1 MVQGFLREYW
11 LAKAALILRRFVQVK
26 GIGKNFRFAGA
37 DTTQHQRPDIR
48 GQLIPV
54 GVDATPFKSEGI
66 VRKNWE
72 AIVNRGREQV
82 RLNWDG
88 RGGWDVVD
96 KILLKVTTYMVSYN
110 MKWLCWTAASH
121 LIVFRI
127 VQHPPQNPYLVI
139 SDVVQVDDTRKPD
152 PDPVDRRIGERWMTC
167 VVGCSLAGLA
177 APSRGQFHF
186 DVEDLSSTSG
196 DPKVT
201 PAEEDDLNALSDTAG
216 ETSSGSNWTPQSGR
230 QSGRYID
237 AFLVFSKGEVPCALA
252 APLVGSPLLTET
264 EQCDQE
270 GLPYR
275 YRKTMDILCSTV
287 PRLNVNG
294 FLGRGS
300 TGTVFSGSWQGKDV
314 AVKLA
319 ESEESRDRLRLESLW
334 YGKIAEREQAK
345 DILPTFFGRFR
356 HSIFDVLVLSKEGN
370 ALTSW
375 NDLVED
381 ERLELFSMAL
391 KLHQAGLRHGD
402 LEPRNVL
409 RSTTG
414 QLKLVDLSEASEH
427 QCCGTVQRGSRKR
440 RRLYRCSEL
449 IRLRREL
456 DLDNPKE
463 GASHAT
469 HANDTG
475 QTLSGVARVRFD
487 AAPEHRK
494 IQNYKGETRSLQR
507 VNRNA

>member
-1 MVQGFLREYW
+1 MATLWELVSEELEFRSLTSKWGNATSVTTPGSHMLQNNDPLPDRCVYDGNLLDALEDAVKNALRPIRVDPALTSDLESLQRRYRSRPI
-11 LAKAALILRRFVQVK
+11 KALTCLRRIWFK
-26 GIGKNFRFAGA
+26 
-37 DTTQHQRPDIR
+37 HQRPDIR
-48 GQLIPV
+48 GQLTPL
-54 GVDATPFKSEGI
+54 GVDVAPVDISIIELKSEGI

-82 RLNWDG
+82 RLDWDG
-88 RGGWDVVD
+88 RGRWDVVD

-110 MKWLCWTAASH
+110 MRWLCWTAASH

-127 VQHPPQNPYLVI
+127 VHHPPENPYLVI
-139 SDVVQVDDTRKPD
+139 SDGVQVDDTRKPD
-152 PDPVDRRIGERWMTC
+152 PDPVDKRIGERWMTC
-167 VVGCSLAGLA
+167 VVGCALAGLA
-177 APSRGQFHF
+177 GHSRGQFHF

-201 PAEEDDLNALSDTAG
+201 PAEEEDLNALSDTTTSAG
-216 ETSSGSNWTPQSGR
+216 ETSSGSNWTHSPG
-230 QSGRYID
+230 GKAVD

-319 ESEESRDRLRLESLW
+319 ESEESRDRLHLESVW

-356 HSIFDVLVLSKEGN
+356 HSFFDVLVLSKEGN

-427 QCCGTVQRGSRKR
+427 QCCTVAVESV
-440 RRLYRCSEL
+440 
-449 IRLRREL
+449 I
-456 DLDNPKE
+456 DHTTVWN
-463 GASHAT
+463 
-469 HANDTG
+469 
-475 QTLSGVARVRFD
+475 
-487 AAPEHRK
+487 
-494 IQNYKGETRSLQR
+494 
-507 VNRNA
+507 

>member
-1 MVQGFLREYW
+1 MVDR
-11 LAKAALILRRFVQVK
+11 
-26 GIGKNFRFAGA
+26 
-37 DTTQHQRPDIR
+37 
-48 GQLIPV
+48 
-54 GVDATPFKSEGI
+54 
-66 VRKNWE
+66 
-72 AIVNRGREQV
+72 
-82 RLNWDG
+82 
-88 RGGWDVVD
+88 
-96 KILLKVTTYMVSYN
+96 ILLKVTTYMVSYN

-127 VQHPPQNPYLVI
+127 VHHPPQNPYLVI
-139 SDVVQVDDTRKPD
+139 SDVVQVEDTREPD
-152 PDPVDRRIGERWMTC
+152 PDPVDKRIGERWMTC

-177 APSRGQFHF
+177 AHSRGQFHF
-186 DVEDLSSTSG
+186 DVEDLSSISG
-196 DPKVT
+196 NPKAT
-201 PAEEDDLNALSDTAG
+201 PVEEELNASSDVTTSAG
-216 ETSSGSNWTPQSGR
+216 ETSLSSNWTPQSGR
-230 QSGRYID
+230 QRSLCIN

-252 APLVGSPLLTET
+252 APLVGSPLLTEA

-275 YRKTMDILCSTV
+275 YWKTEDIPSSTI
-287 PRLNVNG
+287 PWLNVNG

-314 AVKLA
+314 AVKLS
-319 ESEESRDRLRLESLW
+319 ESEESRDRLHSESLW

-356 HSIFDVLVLSKEGN
+356 HSFFDVLVLSKEGN

-427 QCCGTVQRGSRKR
+427 QCCTVQSGSRKR
-440 RRLYRCSEL
+440 HRSHHCLEL
-449 IRLRREL
+449 IRLRRAL
-456 DLDNPKE
+456 DLDSPK
-463 GASHAT
+463 GGCFCRISHESRQLQ
-469 HANDTG
+469 AN
-475 QTLSGVARVRFD
+475 
-487 AAPEHRK
+487 K
-494 IQNYKGETRSLQR
+494 
-507 VNRNA
+507 

>member
-1 MVQGFLREYW
+1 
-11 LAKAALILRRFVQVK
+11 
-26 GIGKNFRFAGA
+26 
-37 DTTQHQRPDIR
+37 
-48 GQLIPV
+48 
-54 GVDATPFKSEGI
+54 
-66 VRKNWE
+66 
-72 AIVNRGREQV
+72 
-82 RLNWDG
+82 
-88 RGGWDVVD
+88 
-96 KILLKVTTYMVSYN
+96 VTTYMVSYN

-127 VQHPPQNPYLVI
+127 VHHPPQNPYLVI
-139 SDVVQVDDTRKPD
+139 SDVVQVEDTRKPD
-152 PDPVDRRIGERWMTC
+152 PDPVDQRIGERWMTC

-177 APSRGQFHF
+177 AHSRAQFHF
-186 DVEDLSSTSG
+186 DVEDLSSISG
-196 DPKVT
+196 DPKAT
-201 PAEEDDLNALSDTAG
+201 PAEEEDLNALSDTTTSAG
-216 ETSSGSNWTPQSGR
+216 ESSGSNWSPQSGR

-319 ESEESRDRLRLESLW
+319 ESEESRDRLHLESLW
-334 YGKIAEREQAK
+334 YGMIAEREQAK

-356 HSIFDVLVLSKEGN
+356 HSFFDVLVLSKEGN

-391 KLHQAGLRHGD
+391 RLHQAGLRHGD

-440 RRLYRCSEL
+440 RRSYRCSEL

-475 QTLSGVARVRFD
+475 LTLSGVARVRFD